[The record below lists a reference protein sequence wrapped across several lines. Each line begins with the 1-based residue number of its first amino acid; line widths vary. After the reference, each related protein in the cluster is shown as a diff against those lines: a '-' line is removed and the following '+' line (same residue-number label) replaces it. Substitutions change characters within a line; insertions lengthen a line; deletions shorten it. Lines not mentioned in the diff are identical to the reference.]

1 MDPISDLIIRIKNAS
16 AVNKETV
23 AMPVSNLKRIIAS
36 VLKEKGFISDF
47 EIKDNSLDIV
57 LKYDDGKSVI
67 HDMKRISKPG
77 RRLYSKTNA
86 LKSFKGGLGCRII
99 STSAGVMTDYEA
111 RKRKLGGE
119 VLFEMW

>member
-119 VLFEMW
+119 VLFEIW